1 MNLLTP
7 ERFMVD
13 DEMMERDY
21 DRMRRMAPESARRM
35 SDMIEDMCDRL
46 EYEGSF
52 MYDEA
57 PDKTTL
63 LRMTDQNYDKM
74 RDMDPPALKDFI
86 QALLLDEMLYR
97 RCRYQRKKKMCER

>member
-13 DEMMERDY
+13 DDMMERDY

-46 EYEGSF
+46 E
-52 MYDEA
+52 
-57 PDKTTL
+57 
-63 LRMTDQNYDKM
+63 
-74 RDMDPPALKDFI
+74 
-86 QALLLDEMLYR
+86 
-97 RCRYQRKKKMCER
+97 